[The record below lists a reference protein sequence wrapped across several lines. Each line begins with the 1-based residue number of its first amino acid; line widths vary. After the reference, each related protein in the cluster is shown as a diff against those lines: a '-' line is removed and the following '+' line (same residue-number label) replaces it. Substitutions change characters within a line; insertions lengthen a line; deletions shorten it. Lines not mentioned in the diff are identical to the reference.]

1 MDTRLSVEQIQSVRL
16 GLVGSAVVLVTVI
29 GWVGMLHRSKW
40 DVPAGRGWIR
50 YVAGCLVGCLVWF
63 AFALYTA
70 APAGEELPCYTLEQA
85 RARQAELKLP
95 MLMDFTADWCTACHE
110 LREKTLNSNDVIDA
124 KDQFICAV
132 VDVTD
137 ETPANVKLMKAHGV
151 QSLPRLALVSP
162 DGKYLPEASLSGFV
176 DAETVLNSVRA
187 AASGGGTTRMTDFE
201 RALARGG
208 WLSAF
213 FLVFLAGIGA
223 SLTPCV
229 YPLIPITIGVFGAS
243 EAKSR
248 THAFM
253 LSLVYVLGIVVTY
266 SALGVAAALAGGL
279 FGSALQS
286 PVVLGSF
293 AMMFIALGLSSL
305 GLFELQLPTGLQTKL
320 ASSGGAGFGG
330 ALVMGLLAGVIAAPC
345 VGPILSGVLLF
356 ITQTRDVLLGV
367 ALMSDF
373 ALGMGL
379 LFIILGTFSS
389 LAHKLPQSGSWMDH
403 VKTGFAIIFV
413 AMGMRYLGLSIS
425 ELRDAPGAFWAT
437 AAHLWS

>member
-1 MDTRLSVEQIQSVRL
+1 MDTRLTAEQIQSVRL
-16 GLVGSAVVLVTVI
+16 GLLGSAVVLVTVV
-29 GWVGMLHRSKW
+29 GWLGMLHRSKW
-40 DVPAGRGWIR
+40 EVPEGRGWLR
-50 YVAGCLVGCLVWF
+50 YAAGLFVGVLAWF
-63 AFALYTA
+63 AFALWTS
-70 APAGEELPCYTLEQA
+70 APATEALPCYTLEQA
-85 RARQAELKLP
+85 KVRQAELKVP
-95 MLMDFTADWCTACHE
+95 MVMDFTADWCTACHE
-110 LREKTLNSNDVIDA
+110 LREKTLNSNDVIAA
-124 KDQFICAV
+124 KDQFVCAV

-137 ETPANVKLMKAHGV
+137 ETPANVALMKAHGV
-151 QSLPRLALVSP
+151 QSLPRLALLSP
-162 DGKYLPEASLSGFV
+162 EGKYLPEASLSGFV

-187 AASGGGTTRMTDFE
+187 AASGGGDTRMTDFE

-229 YPLIPITIGVFGAS
+229 YPLIPITIGVFGAT

-248 THAFM
+248 GHAFL
-253 LSLVYVLGIVVTY
+253 LSLVYVIGIAITY

-286 PVVLGSF
+286 PVVLGTF
-293 AMMFIALGLSSL
+293 AMMFMALGLSSL
-305 GLFELQLPTGLQTKL
+305 GLFELQLPAGLQTKL

-373 ALGMGL
+373 ALGIGL

-389 LAHKLPQSGSWMDH
+389 LAHKLPQSGSWMDY
-403 VKTGFAIIFV
+403 VKTFFAVVFV
-413 AMGMRYLGLSIS
+413 ALGMRYLALSIT
-425 ELRDAPGAFWAT
+425 ELRELPAGFWAT
-437 AAHLWS
+437 AARLWS